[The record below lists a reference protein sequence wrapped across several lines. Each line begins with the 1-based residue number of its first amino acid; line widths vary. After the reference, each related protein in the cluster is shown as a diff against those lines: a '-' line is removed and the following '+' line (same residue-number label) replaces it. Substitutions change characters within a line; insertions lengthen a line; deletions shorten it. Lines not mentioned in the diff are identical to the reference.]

1 MGLGC
6 KRTDWP
12 FLSIGMQS
20 EAGSWSTDGA
30 PWELSKA
37 FLRASV
43 SSGKEDIDQS
53 PSGAR
58 ADHCMRCGCV
68 GQRSPG
74 KEQEIR
80 ISSVVMEAE
89 RPQDRQL
96 ESGDLG
102 E

>member
-43 SSGKEDIDQS
+43 SSGKEDIDQ
-53 PSGAR
+53 PLVEPEQITA
-58 ADHCMRCGCV
+58 CGV
-68 GQRSPG
+68 AALV
-74 KEQEIR
+74 
-80 ISSVVMEAE
+80 SVLQG
-89 RPQDRQL
+89 RNRR
-96 ESGDLG
+96 
-102 E
+102 